1 MPSTQEITPVGAYTW
16 KCRCNI
22 CGAVHNEIVLTNE
35 HGECGSIQVVCC
47 GEQSERIYGKCNISY
62 SNSGHLYEYKAVAAD
77 VASGGKPPVITSKT
91 QHKEFLKRNGYVEVG
106 NETPKPRAPVQ
117 LDSPRNEIKKAMQ
130 QVLG

>member
-1 MPSTQEITPVGAYTW
+1 MPSYPT
-16 KCRCNI
+16 I
-22 CGAVHNEIVLTNE
+22 CDVCGDERDFYLSIAD
-35 HGECGSIQVVCC
+35 HGKWDDCC
-47 GEQSERIYGKCNISY
+47 GQKRRQVYTPAAIQSN
-62 SNSGHLYEYKAVAAD
+62 GHLYEYKAVAAD

-91 QHKEFLKRNGYVEVG
+91 QHKEFLRRNGYVEVG